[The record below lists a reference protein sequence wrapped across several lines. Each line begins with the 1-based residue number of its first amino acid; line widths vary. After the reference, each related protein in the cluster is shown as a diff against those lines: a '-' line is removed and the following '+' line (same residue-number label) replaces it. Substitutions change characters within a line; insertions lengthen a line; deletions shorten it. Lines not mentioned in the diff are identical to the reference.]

1 MDLSGYEVEKL
12 DESFV
17 HIETVEKTSDYQVLM
32 IKGIVTKKVV
42 FMKRPYPNIQR
53 ITEVKK
59 VNEKFNLFKKN

>member
-1 MDLSGYEVEKL
+1 MGSMDLSGYEVEKL

-42 FMKRPYPNIQR
+42 FMKRPYPNI
-53 ITEVKK
+53 
-59 VNEKFNLFKKN
+59 

>member
-1 MDLSGYEVEKL
+1 MTKNKATHILEMGSMDLSGFEVEKL

-42 FMKRPYPNIQR
+42 FMKRPYPNI
-53 ITEVKK
+53 
-59 VNEKFNLFKKN
+59 